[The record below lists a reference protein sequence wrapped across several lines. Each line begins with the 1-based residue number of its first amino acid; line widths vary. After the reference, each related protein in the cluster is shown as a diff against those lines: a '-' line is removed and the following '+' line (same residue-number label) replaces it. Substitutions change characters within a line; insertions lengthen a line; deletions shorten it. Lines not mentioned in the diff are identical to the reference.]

1 LEALPEVGDR
11 YLLVSHVSN
20 SNERVVSLAVDAD
33 LGLLDGSK
41 RLDLAASLLLLDTLV
56 EFLGHL
62 LSGDAY

>member
-1 LEALPEVGDR
+1 LEAFPEVGDR

-20 SNERVVSLAVDAD
+20 SNERVVSLAVDAN

-41 RLDLAASLLLLDTLV
+41 RLDLAASLLLLDTLI

>member
-1 LEALPEVGDR
+1 METLPEVGNR

-20 SNERVVSLAVDAD
+20 SYERIVSLAVNTD